1 MAKKHTRKNL
11 KKSNRKNNTKKKLK
25 KSKKNSYRNF
35 VKKMTP
41 ILRKKNPSL
50 KQPRIMKLIAAEWR
64 NQ

>member
-1 MAKKHTRKNL
+1 MPRKMS
-11 KKSNRKNNTKKKLK
+11 KRVPRKTKKRPVK

-50 KQPRIMKLIAAEWR
+50 KQPKIMKLIAAEWR
-64 NQ
+64 KQ

>member
-1 MAKKHTRKNL
+1 MPRKNTRKVS
-11 KKSNRKNNTKKKLK
+11 KRTRKNNTKRKVK

-50 KQPRIMKLIAAEWR
+50 KQPKIMKLIGAEWR
-64 NQ
+64 KQ